1 MPNPV
6 LPAELPPPSPG
17 TPAQPNDSQANDA
30 QDRQRQDWEDH
41 DWEDQHW
48 EAPDGQTV
56 PEPVARLLDANL
68 DRAREG
74 LRVLEDWARFG
85 LDRPDLVVRTKDLR
99 QRLARVHRDRYKQ
112 ARHTATDPAAGL
124 SHPAQAERV
133 TPARVVAANA
143 ARVQEALRVL
153 EEFGRSLDPA
163 LAREAA
169 RSRYAL
175 YDLELELMRAGR
187 DGDGRRQLLARCR
200 LYLIC
205 GAGAAAAV
213 EGALE
218 AGVGIVQYRAKEGE
232 GLDDRH
238 RLDEARA
245 LRRLCQR
252 HAALFVVNDRVDL
265 ALAVDADGV
274 HLGQGDLPVAVARRL
289 LGPDRL
295 IGCSTHAP
303 DQLARA
309 LADGCDYVGVGPVNA
324 TPTKPGRDPVGL
336 AYVAEAAATCPL
348 PFFAIGGIDAATL
361 PAVLAAGASRVAVVR
376 AIAAA
381 PDPGA
386 ATRTLLALLE
396 QNPLPRR

>member
-1 MPNPV
+1 V

-17 TPAQPNDSQANDA
+17 SPTQANDA
-30 QDRQRQDWEDH
+30 QDWQRQDWEDQ
-41 DWEDQHW
+41 DW
-48 EAPDGQTV
+48 EAPAGQTV
-56 PEPVARLLDANL
+56 PKPVARLLDANL

-133 TPARVVAANA
+133 SPARVVAANA

-218 AGVGIVQYRAKEGE
+218 AGVGIVAS
-232 GLDDRH
+232 
-238 RLDEARA
+238 A
-245 LRRLCQR
+245 
-252 HAALFVVNDRVDL
+252 
-265 ALAVDADGV
+265 
-274 HLGQGDLPVAVARRL
+274 
-289 LGPDRL
+289 
-295 IGCSTHAP
+295 S
-303 DQLARA
+303 
-309 LADGCDYVGVGPVNA
+309 
-324 TPTKPGRDPVGL
+324 
-336 AYVAEAAATCPL
+336 
-348 PFFAIGGIDAATL
+348 ATL
-361 PAVLAAGASRVAVVR
+361 PCSWSMTGWIWPWRWTPTGCIWVRGICRWRWRAGCWVPTA
-376 AIAAA
+376 
-381 PDPGA
+381 
-386 ATRTLLALLE
+386 
-396 QNPLPRR
+396 